1 MISPNKIL
9 LLTCTFIIV
18 ACSQEPKTSDNAKT
32 KKTTDSPISVTESS
46 EKTVITIDED
56 KAKKLKEERAKQQ
69 GDSAFSDN
77 NADSND
83 KKQNARQSKDSPMKI
98 TTEDGKTVITID
110 KEKAKKIREERVK
123 RQQEVGKKSAFE

>member
-56 KAKKLKEERAKQQ
+56 KAKKLKEERAKQ
-69 GDSAFSDN
+69 FI
-77 NADSND
+77 
-83 KKQNARQSKDSPMKI
+83 SK
-98 TTEDGKTVITID
+98 VINH
-110 KEKAKKIREERVK
+110 
-123 RQQEVGKKSAFE
+123 